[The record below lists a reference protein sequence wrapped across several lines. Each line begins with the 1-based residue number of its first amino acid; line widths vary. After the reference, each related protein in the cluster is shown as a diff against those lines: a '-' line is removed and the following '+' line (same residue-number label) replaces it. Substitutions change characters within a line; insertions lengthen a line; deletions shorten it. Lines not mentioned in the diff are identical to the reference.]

1 MKFFTKEVKIA
12 LVAIIAIVVL
22 FIGMQFLK
30 GMSLFSSNDIYY
42 VDFDNVSGLSA
53 SSPIYANGYR
63 VGVVQRIEFDY
74 DHPGHIVAAVDI
86 DPKLRLTEGSKAEIA
101 SDFLG
106 NVKLELHLGDVN
118 GKLLAKGDTI
128 EGNMQAGL
136 MAKAAE
142 MIPQVEQMLLPK
154 LDSILMNINTL
165 VSDPA
170 LKGTMHNAEQI
181 TASLNATARQ
191 LNQLTAQMN
200 RRMPV
205 MMGKADSV
213 LANTQTLTGN
223 LAQVDLD
230 ATMKKVDATL
240 ANVQQITATLN
251 NPNGTVGML
260 FNDAQLYKNLNATM
274 RDVDS
279 LLVDFKQH
287 PRRYINVSVFGKKER

>member
-1 MKFFTKEVKIA
+1 
-12 LVAIIAIVVL
+12 
-22 FIGMQFLK
+22 
-30 GMSLFSSNDIYY
+30 
-42 VDFDNVSGLSA
+42 
-53 SSPIYANGYR
+53 
-63 VGVVQRIEFDY
+63 
-74 DHPGHIVAAVDI
+74 
-86 DPKLRLTEGSKAEIA
+86 
-101 SDFLG
+101 
-106 NVKLELHLGDVN
+106 
-118 GKLLAKGDTI
+118 
-128 EGNMQAGL
+128 
-136 MAKAAE
+136 
-142 MIPQVEQMLLPK
+142 
-154 LDSILMNINTL
+154 MNINTL

-170 LKGTMHNAEQI
+170 LAGTMHNAEQI

-287 PRRYINVSVFGKKER
+287 RRRYINVSVFGKKEK

>member
-12 LVAIIAIVVL
+12 LVAIVAIVVL

-136 MAKAAE
+136 MTKAAE
-142 MIPQVEQMLLPK
+142 MIPQVEQMLPK

-213 LANTQTLTGN
+213 LSNTQTLTGN

-287 PRRYINVSVFGKKER
+287 PRRYINVSVFGKKEK

>member
-142 MIPQVEQMLLPK
+142 MIPQVEQMLPK

-200 RRMPV
+200 
-205 MMGKADSV
+205 
-213 LANTQTLTGN
+213 
-223 LAQVDLD
+223 
-230 ATMKKVDATL
+230 
-240 ANVQQITATLN
+240 
-251 NPNGTVGML
+251 
-260 FNDAQLYKNLNATM
+260 
-274 RDVDS
+274 
-279 LLVDFKQH
+279 
-287 PRRYINVSVFGKKER
+287 

>member
-86 DPKLRLTEGSKAEIA
+86 DPKLRLTEGSKA

-142 MIPQVEQMLLPK
+142 MIPQVEQMLPK

-287 PRRYINVSVFGKKER
+287 PRRYINVSVFGKKEK

>member
-12 LVAIIAIVVL
+12 LVAIVAIVVL

-101 SDFLG
+101 SGFLG
-106 NVKLELHLGDVN
+106 YVKLELHLGDVN
-118 GKLLAKGDTI
+118 DKLLAKGDTI

-136 MAKAAE
+136 MTKAAE
-142 MIPQVEQMLLPK
+142 MIPQVEQMLPK

-165 VSDPA
+165 VSNPA
-170 LKGTMHNAEQI
+170 LAGTMHNAEQI

-200 RRMPV
+200 KRMPV

-213 LANTQTLTGN
+213 LSNTQTLTGN

-287 PRRYINVSVFGKKER
+287 PRRYINVSVFGKKEK

>member
-142 MIPQVEQMLLPK
+142 MIPQVEQMLPK

-213 LANTQTLTGN
+213 LANTQTLT
-223 LAQVDLD
+223 

-287 PRRYINVSVFGKKER
+287 PRRYINVSVFGKKEK